1 MAKRYKIRNR
11 LLDVVGEYSTKEL
24 LARIAKGKYTGEE
37 EVASAPFADW
47 QKLSSHPTFYDA
59 FLKRL
64 YSDQYETPA
73 GSEPVSESIKPE
85 DQGGK
90 TRRQGEAQAGDKA
103 ASLEDDQ
110 GKTRQVP
117 GIGEPGHTIHQSDID
132 ALFSAASKEVP
143 VGTQMGVRAG
153 KTDLILI
160 DPQSEDP
167 SEDPPPALSQA
178 PEPAGPSP
186 ESEDAVLLKKK
197 ARKKKIYMGA
207 AAALV
212 LLYFFGS
219 SSPST
224 EITSGGANAP
234 GPTLGSSATAEERA
248 VTLGDEASALM
259 LQDSLLF
266 YRGAYDVL
274 REALDVDASNPVL
287 LSHLAMASARLAT
300 NPEQAEK
307 RKSELRQLAAR
318 ARTTDPHSSEMY
330 RAEAVLAHTEGK
342 LEAAK
347 AYALKAAE
355 SDPVSAENLLL
366 IGELHHSAGNL
377 PEARGVLA
385 EAVKAEPGRV
395 RARYYYALVSMET
408 GDLSAAQ
415 ASGVEALKLNP
426 LHPRTYLLLADL
438 AARQNQFK
446 EARGLYETCGRLAR
460 FTTPDVSGRAY
471 LRLAELHEM
480 IGNKAEAQNSYQL
493 AYHYLKGDEPSL
505 SAKVKGLDVSE
516 KNLKAMAAQAEYQGA
531 YFQEQGTGLLTQ
543 GKTDEAVRFF
553 QAAHLL
559 APKEGIALIQLGE
572 VMEKT
577 ATSYEDFR
585 RVMSYYQR
593 AIDRDP
599 TEAMGYI
606 KLGLLETEQYN
617 FERGFKLLMQ
627 AVALAPESEKPYVA
641 LGKHYYKRQDYN
653 EALNQFLKAA
663 KINPSDSEILYY
675 AGKLRLVYKKDGARD
690 AQRFF
695 SQAYTADPR
704 NYDAL
709 VEWLKLKVVNYE
721 KNFAIKFVQNLIAA
735 EPKNPILYWV
745 LGEVYSENKEHRRSI
760 TYYHK
765 SLDFDNRQSKVRMSL
780 AKALEA
786 VGELDK
792 AVAEFR
798 LASLLDRRNSEGF
811 YRAADLLF
819 QMKSYQQAEE
829 VLRFL
834 MSVTPNYPGVH
845 RYLSKI
851 HQLRDQRD
859 LAVESM
865 RREVANNPSNYKF
878 VLELAELLL
887 DYEKFDDA
895 IVELKKVSSLP
906 SSAQA
911 PEYRT
916 EKIRAYL
923 LLSRCY
929 RSKKQPESAESA
941 MKLAMSLDSSDPMK
955 PELSTDPEL
964 HRELGYVYY
973 LMQRDTEGVKEF
985 EYYLERNPAAR
996 DSATI
1001 KGLIKKMVIE
1011 E

>member
-11 LLDVVGEYSTKEL
+11 LLDIVGEYSTKEL
-24 LARIAKGKYTGEE
+24 LARIAKGKYTGDE
-37 EVASAPFADW
+37 EVASEPFTEW

-64 YSDQYETPA
+64 YSDEYHSPTGA
-73 GSEPVSESIKPE
+73 EPVSESVKPE
-85 DQGGK
+85 DGGGK
-90 TRRQGEAQAGDKA
+90 TRRQGSGDKSEEA
-103 ASLEDDQ
+103 AA
-110 GKTRQVP
+110 GKTHQA
-117 GIGEPGHTIHQSDID
+117 EPGHTIHQSDID
-132 ALFSAASKEVP
+132 ELFSAAPQESP
-143 VGTQMGVRAG
+143 AAGTQMNVRAG

-160 DPQSEDP
+160 DPERDELP
-167 SEDPPPALSQA
+167 VEPAPIAEA

-186 ESEDAVLLKKK
+186 ESDDALLLKRK
-197 ARKKKIYMGA
+197 ARKKKIYIGA
-207 AAALV
+207 AAALILV
-212 LLYFFGS
+212 YLFSGS
-219 SSPST
+219 KPSSD
-224 EITSGGANAP
+224 ITSGGTAP
-234 GPTLGSSATAEERA
+234 GPSLGSSATSEERA
-248 VTLGDEASALM
+248 VTLGEEAAALM
-259 LQDSLLF
+259 LQDSLLC

-287 LSHLAMASARLAT
+287 LSRLAVASARLAT
-300 NPEQAEK
+300 TPEQAEQ
-307 RKSELRQLAAR
+307 RRSEVQQLAAR
-318 ARTTDPHSSEMY
+318 ARTTDPHSSELY
-330 RAEAVLAHTEGK
+330 RAEAILAHTAGK
-342 LEAAK
+342 LEEAK
-347 AYALKAAE
+347 AFALKAAE

-366 IGELHHSAGNL
+366 IGELHHTAGNI

-385 EAVKAEPGRV
+385 EAVKADPGRV
-395 RARYYYALVSMET
+395 RSRYYYALTSWEV
-408 GDLSAAQ
+408 GDLAAAQ
-415 ASGVEALKLNP
+415 SNGVEALKLNP
-426 LHPRTYLLLADL
+426 LHPQTYLLLADV

-471 LRLAELHEM
+471 LRLGELHEM

-493 AYHYLKGDEPSL
+493 AYFYLKGEEPTL
-505 SAKVKGLDVSE
+505 AAKVKGLDVSQ
-516 KNLKAMAAQAEYQGA
+516 KSLKAMAAQAEYQGA

-543 GKTDEAVRFF
+543 GKTEEAVRFF

-617 FERGFKLLMQ
+617 FDRGFKLLMQ

-695 SQAYTADPR
+695 FQAYTADPR

-709 VEWLKLKVVNYE
+709 VEWLKLEVVNY
-721 KNFAIKFVQNLIAA
+721 KKTFAIKFVQNLISS
-735 EPKNPILYWV
+735 EPKNPIFYWV
-745 LGEVYSENKEHRRSI
+745 LGEIYGENKEYRRAI

-780 AKALEA
+780 AKSLEA

-798 LASLLDRRNSEGF
+798 LSSLLDRRNSEGF

-851 HQLRDQRD
+851 HQLRDQKD
-859 LAVESM
+859 QAVESM

-887 DYEKFDDA
+887 DYEKYDDA
-895 IVELKKVSSLP
+895 IVELKKVSNLP

-911 PEYRT
+911 PEYRS

-929 RSKKQPESAESA
+929 RAKNQPESAESA
-941 MKLAMSLDSSDPMK
+941 MKLAMSLDSSDPVK

-973 LMQRDTEGVKEF
+973 LMQRDKEGVKEF

-1001 KGLIKKMVIE
+1001 KGLIKKMIIE